1 MNYVLTDSQ
10 QAVVEAIAKAELRS
24 VKQMVGLLLAEGV
37 SFMYVDYA
45 PKYGDFKKKELEE
58 TLMKECRELH

>member
-1 MNYVLTDSQ
+1 MNYVLSDSQ

-24 VKQMVGLLLAEGV
+24 IKQIVGLLLAEGV
-37 SFMYVDYA
+37 NFMYVDYA
-45 PKYGDFKKKELEE
+45 PRFGGINEKELEE

>member
-1 MNYVLTDSQ
+1 MNYVLSDSQ

-24 VKQMVGLLLAEGV
+24 IKQMVGLLLAEGV
-37 SFMYVDYA
+37 SFMYVDYS
-45 PKYGDFKKKELEE
+45 PKYDDIKEKELEE